1 MRFVFLEVDSVLIFL
16 DQSYNEKIRL
26 SFDTKKSVCRWREKI
41 ACPFASALVFPQ
53 VEIVKVLSIIKKDLQ
68 VSTLDNGYKAV
79 MKLGMPATSELLSG
93 KPIAKVQMKT
103 ELFI

>member
-1 MRFVFLEVDSVLIFL
+1 MINHTTRRLDYLLTQRNQCAVEL
-16 DQSYNEKIRL
+16 DQSLR
-26 SFDTKKSVCRWREKI
+26 REKI